1 MSMRTSRPRLRTR
14 LRQRFGPMRSWAV
27 HVGTAACA
35 LGLAFV
41 AGLAGASLGSWLPPL
56 LPAHSGA
63 FWFCLTSMALGFA
76 LLLVAQVRARA
87 HTVALHRGQAVQQEL
102 EHSVQALE
110 RSLQARRHLLAR
122 VGHGLRTPMHAVL
135 GFNALLLS
143 QVRDRPEAMR
153 LLHLTG
159 QSADHLMA
167 VIDDLLEAS
176 PQPGR
181 RLGARAEPLDLHA
194 LLSHAFALWAPMARG
209 QQLDYRL
216 ELDPDLP
223 QGVCGDQ
230 QRILQVLLN
239 LLGNA
244 FKFTPQGSVVL
255 RAQWLKPGVLFS
267 VQDTGIGMAPS
278 QRARLFQRFVQA
290 HDEAGASHGGH
301 GLGLALS
308 QALVALQG
316 GEIGCDSA
324 PGQGSRFWF
333 RLPLQAC
340 PAPPSGP
347 SLYPDHRPLPRL
359 ATAPR
364 LMVVDDDPAS
374 RGLFKRV
381 MRQAWP
387 QAEILEA
394 ADGQQC
400 LDLLAQGPV
409 DLVLMDMLMP
419 VMDGIEATRRIRAD
433 ASWSSLPVLG
443 LTANLNPQDLQA
455 FREAGLNDLLLKPLE
470 PGALVRAVESARL
483 SRD

>member
-1 MSMRTSRPRLRTR
+1 MTLRTSRPRPRAR
-14 LRQRFGPMRSWAV
+14 LRRLGGPMRPWAV
-27 HVGTAACA
+27 HAGTVACA
-35 LGLAFV
+35 LGLALV
-41 AGLAGASLGSWLPPL
+41 ALVAGASLGAWLPSWAS
-56 LPAHSGA
+56 AHRGA
-63 FWFCLTSMALGFA
+63 FWFCLTALAVGFA
-76 LLLVAQVRARA
+76 LLLGVQSRART
-87 HTVALHRGQAVQQEL
+87 HTLALRRGLATQRAL

-135 GFNALLLS
+135 GFNALLLT
-143 QVRDRPEAMR
+143 QVRDRPEAWR

-167 VIDDLLEAS
+167 VINDLLEAS

-181 RLGARAEPLDLHA
+181 GRDGRAEPLDLHA
-194 LLSHAFALWAPMARG
+194 LLSQAFALWVPRARA
-209 QQLDYRL
+209 QKLDYRL

-223 QGVCGDQ
+223 QGVCGDR
-230 QRILQVLLN
+230 QRLLQVLLN

-255 RAQWLKPGVLFS
+255 RAQWLNPGVLFS
-267 VQDTGIGMAPS
+267 VQDTGIGIAPS
-278 QRARLFQRFVQA
+278 HQARLFQRFVQA
-290 HDEAGASHGGH
+290 HDEGGAYHGGH

-340 PAPPSGP
+340 PVPPSVP
-347 SLYPDHRPLPRL
+347 SIDPDHGPLPRL

-374 RGLFKRV
+374 RALFKRV
-381 MRQAWP
+381 MHQAWP
-387 QAEILEA
+387 QAEIIEA

-419 VMDGIEATRRIRAD
+419 VMDGIEATRRIRAH
-433 ASWSSLPVLG
+433 AAWSSLPVLG
-443 LTANLNPQDLQA
+443 LTAHLHPQNLQA
-455 FREAGLNDLLLKPLE
+455 FREAGLNDLLFKPLT
-470 PGALVRAVESARL
+470 PGALVRAVERGWPD
-483 SRD
+483 RT